1 MIPAFPEKQSLSGPY
16 SPSGQACLWPQRHP
30 FSWNRG
36 LGLSGQP
43 SAAAWGF
50 LFSARAPRWLK
61 PQNSPQTPYP
71 LPRQLGP
78 DTFGESNVRRTGWE
92 RKDYGSQSCIQP
104 FASHPSRKMEA
115 FRSVLCF
122 SGPTGLLSLSPSRSL
137 YLPGLG
143 TLCIGHFRLLINND
157 ASAVAPPAPFPGLCG
172 HILFT

>member
-1 MIPAFPEKQSLSGPY
+1 MFLASLFSLAFSLMIPAFPEKHSLSGPY

-78 DTFGESNVRRTGWE
+78 DTFGESNVRRTVA
-92 RKDYGSQSCIQP
+92 GSGRTMVLRAAYSHLHHTLAGRWRPSDLSC
-104 FASHPSRKMEA
+104 A
-115 FRSVLCF
+115 FQ
-122 SGPTGLLSLSPSRSL
+122 
-137 YLPGLG
+137 
-143 TLCIGHFRLLINND
+143 
-157 ASAVAPPAPFPGLCG
+157 APPGCSRLVHPGPC
-172 HILFT
+172 TCQD

>member
-1 MIPAFPEKQSLSGPY
+1 MAPFGFECPRLGFCVCLFVCKLVWLFWTGWDAGIAPPCQLPWPFQGGPSPALQAGLFLASLFSLAFSLMIPAFPEKQSLSGPY
-16 SPSGQACLWPQRHP
+16 SPSGQACLWLQRHP

-78 DTFGESNVRRTGWE
+78 DTFGG
-92 RKDYGSQSCIQP
+92 KQC
-104 FASHPSRKMEA
+104 
-115 FRSVLCF
+115 
-122 SGPTGLLSLSPSRSL
+122 
-137 YLPGLG
+137 
-143 TLCIGHFRLLINND
+143 
-157 ASAVAPPAPFPGLCG
+157 
-172 HILFT
+172 